1 MKYYLR
7 FFIGYSNCCKPENQ
21 FEYTHPAKM
30 LVPRIGEHVWLS
42 TEDGLGA
49 RYLVR
54 KVEYDLYD
62 TDVFGFVDV
71 YVARD
76 DEVEEDC

>member
-7 FFIGYSNCCKPENQ
+7 FFIGCSNCCKTEHEL
-21 FEYTHPAKM
+21 EYTHVARI
-30 LVPRIGEHVWLS
+30 LVPRIGEHVWLP
-42 TEDGLGA
+42 TEDGIGA

-62 TDVFGFVDV
+62 SDVSGFIDV
-71 YVARD
+71 YVIRD
-76 DEVEEDC
+76 DEVEEDY